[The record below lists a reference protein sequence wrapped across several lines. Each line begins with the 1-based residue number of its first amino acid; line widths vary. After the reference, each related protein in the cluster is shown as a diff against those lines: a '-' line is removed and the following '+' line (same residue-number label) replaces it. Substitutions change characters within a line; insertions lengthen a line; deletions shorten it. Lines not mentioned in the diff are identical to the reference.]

1 MQAIKCVVVG
11 DGYVFK
17 EIIGHHRW
25 WQNWRVKICFR
36 TSDGKLSLV
45 CVVISQKLC
54 SARFVIVWQ
63 CWTSFFWGGIAVSSR
78 RCLKEKPTKFI
89 HWRIAVE
96 PIRCLSTSITA
107 NCTVALKIQLCLT
120 AFCLALSLVKPV
132 MLTHG
137 QFSFFSLPQ
146 SRWENVPFDK
156 LYDECFPRRIHSDCV
171 SLQWHHTQ
179 GSFHFVLIS
188 LDSQPSLSSPW
199 SRKSV
204 SP

>member
-1 MQAIKCVVVG
+1 MGMYLK
-11 DGYVFK
+11 K
-17 EIIGHHRW
+17 
-25 WQNWRVKICFR
+25 
-36 TSDGKLSLV
+36 SLV
-45 CVVISQKLC
+45 IIADGRIGVWRSAFEQATANYRSCVLWFHKSSVRLALWS
-54 SARFVIVWQ
+54 SGSVGRRF
-63 CWTSFFWGGIAVSSR
+63 FLGGIAVSSR

-120 AFCLALSLVKPV
+120 AFCLALSLAKPV